1 MQLANQ
7 IKAFFF
13 LGIFSMLLLHQ
24 VFPHLHHEKEN
35 AKHEIAQTDHGHS
48 HDHDHDKDQD
58 EKNGFFSF
66 LFSTHTH
73 LSNSS
78 EVLIVENTV
87 SDYHNKSEISKALD
101 KSYYL
106 KSLFTIYREPE
117 KSLVYQPPNL
127 YFNPYLSNLSLRGPP
142 ALG

>member
-1 MQLANQ
+1 MQLAIQ

-13 LGIFSMLLLHQ
+13 LGIFSMLLMHQ
-24 VFPHLHHEKEN
+24 VFPHLHHEQEN
-35 AKHEIAQTDHGHS
+35 TDHEIAQTDHGHS
-48 HDHDHDKDQD
+48 HEHDHDKDQD

-87 SDYHNKSEISKALD
+87 SDYHKKKEFFKALD
-101 KSYYL
+101 KSNYL
-106 KSLFTIYREPE
+106 KSSFTINRVPE
-117 KSLVYQPPNL
+117 KSLVYQPPTF
-127 YFNPYLSNLSLRGPP
+127 YFNPYLSHLSLRGPP